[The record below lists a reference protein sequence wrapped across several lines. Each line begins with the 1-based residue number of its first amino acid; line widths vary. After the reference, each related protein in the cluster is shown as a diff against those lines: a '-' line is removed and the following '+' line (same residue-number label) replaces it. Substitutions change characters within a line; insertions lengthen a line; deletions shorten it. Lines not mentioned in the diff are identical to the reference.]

1 MGPQT
6 YVTFIPNPMLMM
18 EWNMSMDASAMMLD
32 LADRIMVLASINA
45 PKLTGTLSRS
55 IEAELAEESGK
66 LVALIGSNLRY
77 AGFVEFG
84 TSKMDAQPYLRP
96 ALDEVV

>member
-1 MGPQT
+1 
-6 YVTFIPNPMLMM
+6 
-18 EWNMSMDASAMMLD
+18 MSMDASAMMLD